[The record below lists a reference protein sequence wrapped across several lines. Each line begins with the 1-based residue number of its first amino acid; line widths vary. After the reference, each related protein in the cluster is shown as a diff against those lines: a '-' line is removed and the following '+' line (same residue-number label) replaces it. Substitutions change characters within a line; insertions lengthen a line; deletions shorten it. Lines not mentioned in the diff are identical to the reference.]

1 MSGKVGLDRRTGE
14 EDEGGRSL
22 SLIRGMC
29 GSWGGKRNCPP
40 ILAAARSREIE
51 ARRENKGIWT
61 CTYIVGKH
69 SPTKEAVPPTL
80 LRPTSSSSLFL
91 MPTYIALWR
100 KRRRTWGAGCG
111 KWNMRGGSER
121 SR

>member
-14 EDEGGRSL
+14 EDEGEISL
-22 SLIRGMC
+22 LD
-29 GSWGGKRNCPP
+29 SWHVRQLGGGKRNCPP

-69 SPTKEAVPPTL
+69 SPTKETVPPTL

-91 MPTYIALWR
+91 MPTCTLR
-100 KRRRTWGAGCG
+100 C
-111 KWNMRGGSER
+111 GGSGAER
-121 SR
+121 GAPGVANGI